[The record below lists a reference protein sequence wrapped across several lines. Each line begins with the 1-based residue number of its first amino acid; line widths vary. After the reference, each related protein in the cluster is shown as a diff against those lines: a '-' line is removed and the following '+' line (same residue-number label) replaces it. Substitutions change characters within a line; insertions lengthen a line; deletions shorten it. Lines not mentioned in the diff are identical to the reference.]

1 MGSLGDKFKKLA
13 GDQTR
18 QLLQNFQNA
27 QSSKTRNG
35 YSYGK
40 LNEDG
45 TATLA
50 DGTTVQVE
58 VKGRPGQYA
67 PVFNLGNGQGLVDQP
82 EAKFFNIDSSGTL
95 RYYAVFVTIEQQYP
109 NSFYEGQIV
118 NSFPDGFQALYYFN
132 YFTATNI
139 KLVDLI
145 SQKSYNFD
153 PPLLAGIED
162 LPLPFFQQ
170 VNTGSFRSEVFT
182 SGPLSSIIDA
192 NDAFSRMQFS
202 YSNVRVQISTSGKD
216 ILLYQVSNRAINGQ
230 LNGYTVSGADPTPT
244 LIETA
249 NYSSGDFFLRYWILK
264 DYYFEEDLLKC
275 NDVTSGV
282 YSGIDLPDLSASV
295 SSSYTSNSGEES
307 DFEYT
312 DVLYVP
318 SLSRDQNGNITL
330 DLLVL
335 VSRYEFVST
344 AIFHPGNPGVTNS
357 SFTGVRT
364 SSLGNTSY
372 MVKNI
377 NSDPYISWRDTPSI
391 GGSIRSRLFK
401 GYQNNYY
408 ETFKGLFYGTLVK
421 HHSPEAII
429 QDRCDT
435 STLEPIEPLGTFAGG
450 YISKNFFYSY
460 PNYVP
465 GILESMSLPPNTPVM
480 SPTHCTQFAYGT
492 PVFSQSLY
500 AQQPPPYWDYT
511 PANYPVPLGS
521 HYSSDSWVSAIPSFV
536 SGSTNTSAGLRFFKV
551 TISSDNT
558 LKGTLFSSRYDIP
571 EGLISLYAPP
581 KVIYTLP
588 GDGILVPDM
597 TYTFPWIPTS
607 FMAFQS

>member
-27 QSSKTRNG
+27 QSSKTMNG

-50 DGTTVQVE
+50 DGTVVQTV

-82 EAKFFNIDSSGTL
+82 EAKFFNVDSGGTL
-95 RYYAVFVTIEQQYP
+95 RYYGVFVTIEQQYP
-109 NSFYEGQIV
+109 NSFYDGQVV

-139 KLVDLI
+139 QLVDFI
-145 SQKSYNFD
+145 NRKSYNFD
-153 PPLLAGIED
+153 PSLLSGIED

-170 VNTGSFRSEVFT
+170 INTGSFRSEVFT

-192 NDAFSRMQFS
+192 NDSFSRMQCS
-202 YSNVRVQISTSGKD
+202 YSNVRVQISTSGKA

-230 LNGYTVSGADPTPT
+230 LSGYTVSGADPSPT
-244 LIETA
+244 LVETA
-249 NYSSGDFFLRYWILK
+249 NYSSGDFFLKYWILK
-264 DYYFEEDLLKC
+264 DYYFEEGFLRC

-307 DFEYT
+307 DFEYI

-318 SLSRDQNGNITL
+318 SLSRDQNSNATL

-335 VSRYEFVST
+335 VSRYGSVST
-344 AIFHPGNPGVTNS
+344 ALFHPGNPGITNS
-357 SFTGVRT
+357 FFTGVRT

-377 NSDPYISWRDTPSI
+377 NSDPSISWRDTPNI
-391 GGSIRSRLFK
+391 EGNFRARQFN

-408 ETFKGLFYGTLVK
+408 EAFKGLFYGTLVK
-421 HHSPEAII
+421 HNSPSIV

-435 STLEPIEPLGTFAGG
+435 STLEPLEPLETFAGG

-460 PNYVP
+460 GKYVP
-465 GILESMSLPPNTPVM
+465 GILESMSLPPDTPVR
-480 SPTHCTQFAYGT
+480 SPAHSTQFVYG
-492 PVFSQSLY
+492 PIAFAQALY

-511 PANYPVPLGS
+511 PASYPVPLGS
-521 HYSSDSWVSAIPSFV
+521 HYSSDSWVSAIPSFTSV
-536 SGSTNTSAGLRFFKV
+536 PTTTSAALRFFKV
-551 TISSDNT
+551 TVSPDNT

-571 EGLISLYAPP
+571 EGLISLYAPRR
-581 KVIYTLP
+581 VVYTLP
-588 GDGILVPDM
+588 GDGILVPDR
-597 TYTFPWIPTS
+597 TYTFPWIPAS